1 MPLDDTIADLDAVEL
16 RDRLAGGAI
25 KAGDLADACIR
36 RVSERDGAVGAFAWF
51 DPEFVAS
58 QARAMDRYRESGRP
72 LGPLHGLPVAIK
84 DVIDT
89 AHIPTE
95 NGTVI
100 DRGRVP
106 EADAAVIEKLKAA
119 GAIIFGKTVTTE
131 LAFMHPSPTRNPVDT
146 SHTPGG
152 SSAGSAAAVAAGMV
166 PLSIGTQTGGS
177 VIRPAAFCGVTGYK
191 PSFGAI
197 SRRGILTQ
205 SQTLDTVG
213 VMARSVEGAALVA
226 EALFGHDD
234 RDPATATAPH
244 PRLLDLAQ
252 SEPPV
257 APTFA
262 FVKTPFWDRADEA
275 TRQAFDELAELL
287 GERCF
292 EADLPGIFAEAAGM
306 RTLINQVEMA
316 KNYRSYLR
324 RGEEALSATIKE
336 FMAAGASTLA
346 QDYLSALDWPEVFHS
361 GLAEIL
367 DRCDAIVTP
376 AAPGPA
382 PASLETTGDPVFN
395 GLWTLCGVPAVT
407 IPVLE
412 AENGMPMGVQL
423 IGKRGQDGRLLR
435 TANWL
440 ARMLSSTR

>member
-1 MPLDDTIADLDAVEL
+1 MPIDDTIADLDAVEL

-25 KAGDLADACIR
+25 KAADLADVFIR
-36 RVSERDGAVGAFAWF
+36 RVGERDGEIGAFAWF
-51 DPEFVAS
+51 DPAFVAS
-58 QARAMDRYRESGRP
+58 QAQAMDRYRESGRP
-72 LGPLHGLPVAIK
+72 LGALHGLPVAIK
-84 DVIDT
+84 DIIDT
-89 AHIPTE
+89 ARIPTE
-95 NGTVI
+95 NGTAI

-106 EADAAVIEKLKAA
+106 DADAAVVEKLKAA
-119 GAIIFGKTVTTE
+119 GAIIFGKAVTTE
-131 LAFMHPSPTRNPVDT
+131 LAFLHPSPTRNPVNPR
-146 SHTPGG
+146 HTPGG

-166 PLSIGTQTGGS
+166 PLAVGTQTGGS

-197 SRRGILTQ
+197 SRRGILMQ

-213 VMARSVEGAALVA
+213 VMARSVAGAALVA
-226 EALFGHDD
+226 ETLFGHDD
-234 RDPATATAPH
+234 RDPATAPAPH
-244 PRLLDLAQ
+244 PRLLDLAR

-257 APTFA
+257 APTLA

-275 TRQAFDELAELL
+275 TREAFDELAELL

-292 EADLPGIFAEAAGM
+292 EAELPGIFAEAAGV
-306 RTLINQVEMA
+306 RALINQVEMA
-316 KNYRSYLR
+316 RNYRGYLR
-324 RGEEALSATIKE
+324 RGEEALSDTIKD
-336 FMAAGASTLA
+336 FMAVGASALA
-346 QDYLSALDWPEVFHS
+346 PDYLSALDWPEVLHS

-382 PASLETTGDPVFN
+382 PASLETTGDAVFN
-395 GLWTLCGVPAVT
+395 GLWTLCGVPAIT
-407 IPVLE
+407 IPVFE

-423 IGKRGQDGRLLR
+423 VGKRGHDGRLLR

-440 ARMLSSTR
+440 ATMLSGAR